1 MKNYHYYLKQELY
14 SHDTQKPRFRGFKWH
29 PEDPLSLYII
39 CQGTSSK
46 KRLFFSPTKQLFAD
60 SIQHRT
66 FTWDTFAARLPMPHD
81 TASVAVTDGTRLL
94 ITPFRTQNTPP
105 PMSSYHLTLPST
117 PVHACLSSWQ
127 DTAAAVFTNGQVMV
141 WKLDT
146 RLPEP
151 RPEAGPGSG
160 SKLKR
165 GGKVAEPVVV
175 LEKKVEGKRV
185 IRNLALGPRGK
196 VAVLSLALAVD
207 TTDQGGRVNV
217 FGGEGEQGEDEEV
230 EVESDVERILWT
242 DQGNILVLNGQKR
255 LYSRKSCSFSL
266 IKQYHLLTSTK
277 NTRSVKQRAY
287 RYHAS
292 LSTHLHPPRRP
303 PFIHPFANIQTPHD
317 RPHRPLCIRLPRPT
331 ASHLAHAYVF
341 FPHLHHHL
349 SLCTLCAARNI
360 GKTRQR

>member
-1 MKNYHYYLKQELY
+1 MSVRGAWPKKEREYPLTRTKNLVQLWSMKNYHYYLKQELY

-46 KRLFFSPTKQLFAD
+46 KKKTLFFSPTKQLFAD

-117 PVHACLSSWQ
+117 PVHACLSNWQ

-151 RPEAGPGSG
+151 RPEAGPGSGSG

-207 TTDQGGRVNV
+207 GTDQGGRVNV

-277 NTRSVKQRAY
+277 KKHPQCQAK
-287 RYHAS
+287 S
-292 LSTHLHPPRRP
+292 LSISRFPLNPPPSSSPAAFYSPFRQHP
-303 PFIHPFANIQTPHD
+303 NST
-317 RPHRPLCIRLPRPT
+317 
-331 ASHLAHAYVF
+331 
-341 FPHLHHHL
+341 
-349 SLCTLCAARNI
+349 
-360 GKTRQR
+360 

>member
-1 MKNYHYYLKQELY
+1 MSVRGVWPKKEEKRREYPLTRTKNLVQLWSMKNYHYYLKQELY

-39 CQGTSSK
+39 CQGTSLK
-46 KRLFFSPTKQLFAD
+46 KNSFFSPTKQLFAD

-66 FTWDTFAARLPMPHD
+66 FTWDTFAARLPMPDD

-117 PVHACLSSWQ
+117 PVHACLSNWQ

-175 LEKKVEGKRV
+175 LERKVEGKRV

-255 LYSRKSCSFSL
+255 LYSRKSFSFL
-266 IKQYHLLTSTK
+266 
-277 NTRSVKQRAY
+277 
-287 RYHAS
+287 
-292 LSTHLHPPRRP
+292 
-303 PFIHPFANIQTPHD
+303 FILFFFFLNI
-317 RPHRPLCIRLPRPT
+317 I
-331 ASHLAHAYVF
+331 Y
-341 FPHLHHHL
+341 
-349 SLCTLCAARNI
+349 
-360 GKTRQR
+360 

>member
-1 MKNYHYYLKQELY
+1 
-14 SHDTQKPRFRGFKWH
+14 
-29 PEDPLSLYII
+29 
-39 CQGTSSK
+39 
-46 KRLFFSPTKQLFAD
+46 
-60 SIQHRT
+60 
-66 FTWDTFAARLPMPHD
+66 
-81 TASVAVTDGTRLL
+81 
-94 ITPFRTQNTPP
+94 
-105 PMSSYHLTLPST
+105 
-117 PVHACLSSWQ
+117 
-127 DTAAAVFTNGQVMV
+127 MV

-207 TTDQGGRVNV
+207 GTDQGGRVNV

-277 NTRSVKQRAY
+277 KKHPQCQAK
-287 RYHAS
+287 S
-292 LSTHLHPPRRP
+292 LSISRFPLNPPPSSSPAAFYSPFRQHP
-303 PFIHPFANIQTPHD
+303 NST
-317 RPHRPLCIRLPRPT
+317 
-331 ASHLAHAYVF
+331 
-341 FPHLHHHL
+341 
-349 SLCTLCAARNI
+349 
-360 GKTRQR
+360 